1 MFLFDCSLL
10 IKSINY
16 MRCQSS
22 LIDVYCGKSITVT
35 LKDQSIKKGSVLNIT
50 LLILSGE
57 LIFLLPYVLARVF
70 RPTFLEVFNLNNLQ
84 LGSLFSVYG
93 LIALLSYVY
102 GGVISDKFQPKK
114 LMASSLFFT
123 SFGGVVMAS
132 YPSYFVLKILYGYW
146 GFTTVF
152 LFWGAMIKATR
163 VWGGTNNQGQAFG
176 LLDGGRGLVAAS
188 MGSLGVI
195 IFSAFLTNDIEL
207 ASLIA
212 RKEAFRYVILFSS
225 FMVFLI
231 GLLVL
236 FFMKSNPTEDLITSR
251 SSSSYTD
258 IKTVLKIPSVW
269 LIMTIIISAYIG
281 YKVTD
286 IYSLYAADV
295 MLFDQIQAAN
305 IGSLQLYL
313 RPLVCITI
321 AMSADKSSY
330 IYFIIIG
337 FITMLIGSTIFA
349 FGIVQ
354 SHMNLVFYLSLITV
368 ATGTYAVRALYF
380 SIMQEGRI
388 PLVMTGTAVGLISV
402 VGYTPDIFAT
412 PIFGYFLDK
421 YPGLPG
427 HQYVFSILAVVA
439 ILGLLASIK
448 FAKLTR
454 H

>member
-1 MFLFDCSLL
+1 M
-10 IKSINY
+10 KNPP
-16 MRCQSS
+16 
-22 LIDVYCGKSITVT
+22 
-35 LKDQSIKKGSVLNIT
+35 IKKGSFLSIT

-57 LIFLLPYVLARVF
+57 LVFLLPYVLPRIF
-70 RPTFLEVFNLNNLQ
+70 RPTFLEVFNLNNFQ

-93 LIALLSYVY
+93 TIALLSYVY
-102 GGVISDKFQPKK
+102 GGVISDRFQPKK
-114 LMASSLFFT
+114 LIAASLFFT
-123 SFGGVVMAS
+123 ALGGVILAG

-163 VWGGTNNQGQAFG
+163 VWGGSNNQGQAFAF
-176 LLDGGRGLVAAS
+176 LDGGRGLVAAS
-188 MGSLGVI
+188 MGSLGVL
-195 IFSAFLTNDIEL
+195 IFSTFLTNDIES
-207 ASLIA
+207 ANLIE

-231 GLLVL
+231 GLIVL
-236 FFMKSNPTEDLITSR
+236 FFMKTNEKDELKKVISSKSYSN
-251 SSSSYTD
+251 
-258 IKTVLKIPSVW
+258 IKTVLKIQSVW
-269 LIMTIIISAYIG
+269 LIMIIIISAYIG

-286 IYSLYAADV
+286 IYSLYASEV
-295 MLFDQIQAAN
+295 MLFDHIQAAN

-313 RPLVCITI
+313 RPLVCVII
-321 AMSADKSSY
+321 ALIADKTSY

-337 FITMLIGSTIFA
+337 FITMLIGATIFA

-354 SHMNLVFYLSLITV
+354 LNMNFVFFFSLIIV
-368 ATGTYAVRALYF
+368 ATGTYAIRALYF

-388 PLVMTGTAVGLISV
+388 PLIMTGTAVGLISV

-412 PIFGYFLDK
+412 PIIGYLLDK
-421 YPGLPG
+421 YPGVLG
-427 HQYVFSILAVVA
+427 HQYVFTILVLFS

-448 FAKLTR
+448 FAYLKKEELK